1 MEGRLNILTIRPL
14 ESRDVEAI
22 LEIQAGCPEIAQWTA
37 WDYDRV
43 ARGEM
48 AGWVATENS
57 NAGPEVAEKVAA
69 GLAGGV
75 AAGVDGEAAAEF
87 ADEVAGFL
95 VARRLSSEL
104 EILNFA
110 VESEWRR
117 CGIGAK
123 LLGAAL
129 QWAQTFEAT
138 QAILEVRAS
147 NLGALRFYAS
157 HKFEVAG
164 RRPRYYTAPVE
175 DALLLTATLT

>member
-1 MEGRLNILTIRPL
+1 MTIRAL

-22 LEIQAGCPEIAQWTA
+22 LAIQAACPEIAQWTA

-48 AGWVATENS
+48 AGWV
-57 NAGPEVAEKVAA
+57 
-69 GLAGGV
+69 
-75 AAGVDGEAAAEF
+75 GEEDA
-87 ADEVAGFL
+87 EVAGFL
-95 VARRLSSEL
+95 VARHLSSEL

-110 VESEWRR
+110 VEFEWRG
-117 CGIGAK
+117 CGIGAA
-123 LLGAAL
+123 LLAESL
-129 QWAQTFEAT
+129 QWAQTFQAT

-147 NLGALRFYAS
+147 NLAALRFYAS
-157 HKFEVAG
+157 HKFEVVG